1 MRDNLFLICDS
12 VSSILRKLKTSSAVS
27 DLLVLFCLLAH
38 HTPPSYD
45 LMTFILCFYFI
56 FLIKLVFSLSW
67 QILLFLNIENNVTEI
82 Q

>member
-12 VSSILRKLKTSSAVS
+12 VSSILRKLKRSSAVS

-56 FLIKLVFSLSW
+56 FFNQACLQPKLTDLTF
-67 QILLFLNIENNVTEI
+67 FEH
-82 Q
+82 